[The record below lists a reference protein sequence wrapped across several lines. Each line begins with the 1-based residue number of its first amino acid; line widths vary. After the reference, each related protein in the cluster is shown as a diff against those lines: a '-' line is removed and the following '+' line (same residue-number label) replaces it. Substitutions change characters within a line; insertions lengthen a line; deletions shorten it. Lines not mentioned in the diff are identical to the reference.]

1 MWCDSWSH
9 ARMRVM
15 VWFVLLLVASNMVA
29 VLSAPSSSSTSAS
42 TSSEYNISKLVN
54 AVCKLQKDNYHLWLA
69 GIITVLMTGAAYVE
83 VKKAIVMFKENCER
97 TLIEIKTMIYTQIVG
112 GTSGSTDRQDE
123 YNELNGKI
131 FQLVNLTIREVPE
144 MASIRKYGAKKA
156 FEKGIEYLKHIYDTL
171 GQGGTSN
178 AAVYTAPPCD
188 LHRTDLEDHGGSML
202 DGAGR
207 QKPGER
213 S

>member
-1 MWCDSWSH
+1 
-9 ARMRVM
+9 
-15 VWFVLLLVASNMVA
+15 
-29 VLSAPSSSSTSAS
+29 
-42 TSSEYNISKLVN
+42 
-54 AVCKLQKDNYHLWLA
+54 
-69 GIITVLMTGAAYVE
+69 MTGAAYVE

-202 DGAGR
+202 DELGLVQWLGEDVGR
-207 QKPGER
+207 VVVGRDSHNFDITRLLVVVEEVHASVNMFSALAR
-213 S
+213 VEVLG